1 MNLAI
6 WIPEWV
12 ERLGWVLLHFV
23 WQGLLIGVVSW
34 MGMIFLKKSSA
45 QSRYLL
51 LCAALLSCILT
62 PCITWIILANKSH
75 RNTPVANLSSE
86 SIQTNVTSGSTLTT
100 TEITSTGSV
109 QGFSH
114 SSGWTLKNLES
125 LVAPRLPYL
134 VTIWGVGVIFLSLR
148 LLYGWIQL
156 RRLFASGVPVADRT
170 WGERL
175 HLLSEKMGIRG
186 PITLLE
192 SILIEVP
199 TVIGWM
205 QPVIL
210 VPVTFLTGLPSDQ
223 IEAILAHELAHIQRH
238 DYFVNLIQ
246 IAVETLLFYH
256 PVVWWISKSIREER
270 ENCCDDIALRVVGDK
285 AVYVSALAALEESR
299 SLPMAITMSVA
310 GGSLLQRIKRI
321 IGVGGGKDSS
331 WLVLAALLMLAVAA
345 SAGMWEAKHHGQAE
359 KMASKV
365 SDGATN
371 SVAPRKEIE
380 VEAQIYVGTQS
391 DLEKAFIPPKGFGN
405 AFKIYMHAA
414 RLCGVSTSEQ
424 TQSLVGNLKKQ
435 RGVFLISAPKVTL
448 SSDSK
453 ATVSADF
460 SHASLGDI
468 SPSTLNGTFQLDA
481 QPTLGPDGQTIDL
494 NYSVML
500 KRQGKAWSVDT
511 DGITLWDGQTALMSG
526 GMPGDGNLCEAILI
540 TAKVVNPK
548 NQPSNRNPAG
558 LLKVTCTDES
568 GAPVAGASVKA
579 EWPDHSTNLTT
590 DSNGVASIT
599 LPDGRLPY
607 LSARVQKEGFVPKI
621 IEWRLDQPSFQ
632 LPGEFFLNMEKAQS
646 IGGFVKNEE
655 GQPVENAKV
664 VLIIRGSSMGVSQ
677 QVFNDLWERRVTTDK
692 EGKWHFDEAPSDL
705 HSLSVTLEHP
715 DYISNERIDPLP
727 SDDDFKQQKAVLI
740 AHNGVP
746 VDGTVTDEKGQPI
759 SGVDVTFGE
768 AGSDSA
774 SYPSTKTDSK
784 GHFHFNGLSIKK
796 SYIAP
801 ILTFTSADH
810 APVMATLDQGSGAQ
824 SLKVTMN
831 SGKKLQI
838 RFVDKQGQPVRG
850 VTLCPDTWQGHRP
863 FGCFRFESDTYG
875 MVVWKHAPEG
885 PITYALL
892 ADSYLNESP
901 TLQPSDEVQTYQLK
915 RPTAISGR
923 VLDAVTQKPITDY
936 QLIPGMYFPEPN
948 IDWIGWERLGVRQ
961 FRTDSYH
968 YVFDRAAVMR
978 SSPPTEGFHRI
989 RIEAPG
995 YEPGVS
1001 RPIAN
1006 NEDSVTLDFALKPE
1020 SAIHGLVTA
1029 ADGSPV
1035 HNAQIVVAGYGNA
1048 SRIHDGMFTDLSR
1061 QQVVTTDE
1069 NGKYELPA
1077 QEEDYP
1083 IAIIQP
1089 DKGYFTTTYKELK
1102 AAPNVKL
1109 LSWGEISLTRA
1120 DTGDTNRS
1128 YYVSCWKKEGPPY
1141 HAKQIF
1147 FDDDRPNTVQG
1158 NPVIFKH
1165 LTAGPV
1171 WLGIQH
1177 GLPNEGSVVQVEN
1190 GKTTKV
1196 DLKTGKTGIIEPD
1209 GTIRDQGNPSA
1220 QVLGKFFPNI
1230 ATTEKKGGEATNPEV
1245 KSPDASLT
1253 KTLSVQVIDQQ
1264 GKPIQGASVKPTG
1277 FRTKV
1282 DHGSWWG
1289 IRPQDEHL
1297 FASGTT
1303 DAQGKISVSFPSHAG
1318 DELTTGTVIVLVQHP
1333 EACSAEVEINIDE
1346 PKPVMLVRGTKV
1358 ILSAQPLPGVSFSRI
1373 EADIV
1378 DDERQARLQKW
1389 THAPDGKSV
1398 SAHLPD
1404 GNDLVR
1410 LVGMTPQGKIYFSDS
1425 VPFSLLAKPE
1435 GGKTLQSGDS
1445 ELKKSFV
1452 MHEGGMVK
1460 GALDSSVPRPVKGGW
1475 IVGCV
1480 SSQLPDHGNSLINTW
1495 WTSSDV
1501 AEDGSFALTN
1511 LPAGTLEIVAGCNGY
1526 VSKDESTRMFA
1537 GIHQARLIGLDRD
1550 QQLSIPMEPTGEV
1563 RVEVQTPDGKP
1574 LSGATVG
1581 FSPNQSMG
1589 NGNGLLGARFNS
1601 AEMLSHQETDSA
1613 TPAKQQPPSNPFYA
1627 KTDSSGVA
1635 TIKGLPVGAQHFS
1648 VISDSYYMPYE
1659 ILPPPN
1665 VPRRRQTASVEGNST
1680 VTVSVKM
1687 TPKGIPS
1694 VSDAMPVV
1702 KPNPLPHPL
1711 QDTNAST
1718 ISGTTNQT
1726 IASQSLGKSGSEYQ
1740 DKLTPERVASLTAP
1754 VKADPK
1760 ERILVEISDV
1770 GKAELST
1777 STKEDVTMGHSDD
1790 FIYPKRYD
1798 PPQKSTSTNSPTV
1811 TPSFPKDFKN
1821 EKLGLKIQ
1829 LHAERVGSVI
1839 ALYGVVERTEFKG
1852 FINNT
1857 AGELQ
1862 GPIVDKPSGE
1872 ILTTNTINQ
1881 PMFQKDISSFYL
1893 TAIPGKSYEV
1903 PFFQGKDYQGK
1914 KAETHTIKITLQ

>member
-1 MNLAI
+1 M
-6 WIPEWV
+6 
-12 ERLGWVLLHFV
+12 ERLGWVLVHFI
-23 WQGLLIGVVSW
+23 WQGVLIGILTW
-34 MGMIFLKKSSA
+34 FGLALLKKTSA
-45 QSRYLL
+45 QSRYLF
-51 LCAALLSCILT
+51 LCGSLFICLLT
-62 PCITWIILANKSH
+62 PCVTWSLLD
-75 RNTPVANLSSE
+75 RNTHHTVGAVTVLEAGSFEPQLPSNSLIISATAVASTVSSVKA
-86 SIQTNVTSGSTLTT
+86 SVFSFGSLDRAET
-100 TEITSTGSV
+100 
-109 QGFSH
+109 
-114 SSGWTLKNLES
+114 TLK
-125 LVAPRLPYL
+125 AAIPYFVIL
-134 VTIWGVGVIFLSLR
+134 WSIGVIFLSLR
-148 LLYGWIQL
+148 ILYGWLQL
-156 RRLFASGVPVADRT
+156 QHLCASGVPVRDRV
-170 WGERL
+170 WLDRL
-175 HLLSEKMGIRG
+175 NALSEKLGIGRSVC
-186 PITLLE
+186 LLE
-192 SILIEVP
+192 SLLIEVP
-199 TVIGWM
+199 TVIGWLR
-205 QPVIL
+205 PVIL
-210 VPVTFLTGLPSDQ
+210 VPATFLTGLPAAQ
-223 IEAILAHELAHIQRH
+223 IEAILAHELAHIRRH
-238 DYFVNLIQ
+238 DYFANLIQ

-256 PVVWWISKSIREER
+256 PVVWLISRTIREER
-270 ENCCDDIALRVVGDK
+270 ENCCDDLALEIVGDK
-285 AVYVSALAALEESR
+285 AIYVTALTSLEESR
-299 SLPMAITMSVA
+299 SLPMAITMSA
-310 GGSLLQRIKRI
+310 TGGSLLQRIRRI
-321 IGVGGGKDSS
+321 LGAERRNGSS
-331 WLVLAALLMLAVAA
+331 WLVALTILAIAAITGSVFWEAKQHAKDEKKPPMAKPPMQVEIQARYLVVPQNTVEKLGLPEPQIGDSRAIGLTGIFLDEQIQPILHAVNQRVGTELLTAQKVTVITGHKANITILHDVNDLSLGTPQKQGGGTNPEISTLRPLWPGSQFDGVRLDAVPTVGANRQTIALNLTSKVAVNGMSFGVDSQLTAYDGNTIVFGGRMPGDDQKDLFLFVTVRVLDPTGKLLKKPVQTLEIA
-345 SAGMWEAKHHGQAE
+345 CGDISAGMA
-359 KMASKV
+359 
-365 SDGATN
+365 
-371 SVAPRKEIE
+371 
-380 VEAQIYVGTQS
+380 
-391 DLEKAFIPPKGFGN
+391 
-405 AFKIYMHAA
+405 
-414 RLCGVSTSEQ
+414 
-424 TQSLVGNLKKQ
+424 
-435 RGVFLISAPKVTL
+435 
-448 SSDSK
+448 
-453 ATVSADF
+453 
-460 SHASLGDI
+460 
-468 SPSTLNGTFQLDA
+468 
-481 QPTLGPDGQTIDL
+481 
-494 NYSVML
+494 
-500 KRQGKAWSVDT
+500 
-511 DGITLWDGQTALMSG
+511 
-526 GMPGDGNLCEAILI
+526 
-540 TAKVVNPK
+540 
-548 NQPSNRNPAG
+548 
-558 LLKVTCTDES
+558 
-568 GAPVAGASVKA
+568 VAGASVKA

-1410 LVGMTPQGKIYFSDS
+1410 LVGMTPQGKSILAIRF
-1425 VPFSLLAKPE
+1425 PFHSLRN
-1435 GGKTLQSGDS
+1435 
-1445 ELKKSFV
+1445 LKVEK
-1452 MHEGGMVK
+1452 
-1460 GALDSSVPRPVKGGW
+1460 L
-1475 IVGCV
+1475 
-1480 SSQLPDHGNSLINTW
+1480 SSQ
-1495 WTSSDV
+1495 
-1501 AEDGSFALTN
+1501 E
-1511 LPAGTLEIVAGCNGY
+1511 TL
-1526 VSKDESTRMFA
+1526 S
-1537 GIHQARLIGLDRD
+1537 
-1550 QQLSIPMEPTGEV
+1550 
-1563 RVEVQTPDGKP
+1563 
-1574 LSGATVG
+1574 
-1581 FSPNQSMG
+1581 
-1589 NGNGLLGARFNS
+1589 
-1601 AEMLSHQETDSA
+1601 
-1613 TPAKQQPPSNPFYA
+1613 
-1627 KTDSSGVA
+1627 
-1635 TIKGLPVGAQHFS
+1635 
-1648 VISDSYYMPYE
+1648 
-1659 ILPPPN
+1659 
-1665 VPRRRQTASVEGNST
+1665 
-1680 VTVSVKM
+1680 
-1687 TPKGIPS
+1687 
-1694 VSDAMPVV
+1694 
-1702 KPNPLPHPL
+1702 
-1711 QDTNAST
+1711 
-1718 ISGTTNQT
+1718 
-1726 IASQSLGKSGSEYQ
+1726 
-1740 DKLTPERVASLTAP
+1740 
-1754 VKADPK
+1754 
-1760 ERILVEISDV
+1760 
-1770 GKAELST
+1770 
-1777 STKEDVTMGHSDD
+1777 
-1790 FIYPKRYD
+1790 
-1798 PPQKSTSTNSPTV
+1798 
-1811 TPSFPKDFKN
+1811 
-1821 EKLGLKIQ
+1821 
-1829 LHAERVGSVI
+1829 
-1839 ALYGVVERTEFKG
+1839 
-1852 FINNT
+1852 
-1857 AGELQ
+1857 
-1862 GPIVDKPSGE
+1862 
-1872 ILTTNTINQ
+1872 
-1881 PMFQKDISSFYL
+1881 
-1893 TAIPGKSYEV
+1893 
-1903 PFFQGKDYQGK
+1903 
-1914 KAETHTIKITLQ
+1914 